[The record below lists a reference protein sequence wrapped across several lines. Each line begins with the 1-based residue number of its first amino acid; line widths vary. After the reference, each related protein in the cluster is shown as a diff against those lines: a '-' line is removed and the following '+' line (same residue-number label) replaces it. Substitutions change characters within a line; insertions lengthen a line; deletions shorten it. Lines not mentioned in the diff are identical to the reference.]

1 MFNFQSKKSIVG
13 VLTLSTTLALAGC
26 ESMSN
31 SGSSNVDSRLTSGNQ
46 AEFFSKSGLTA
57 CAAGAAAGVW
67 AMLLPHDV
75 SELVLEDKGV
85 AYVRYRGQKQPARLG
100 AGSLIVP
107 RWACLSWQL
116 EGGGSVAQVLL
127 PDRLSA
133 EDWRFFYVWAQLWQK
148 D

>member
-1 MFNFQSKKSIVG
+1 MARQCRDGRVISVRVSRWRRVLVG
-13 VLTLSTTLALAGC
+13 VLCAAYAVAVLCYWEWSWVQAAL
-26 ESMSN
+26 
-31 SGSSNVDSRLTSGNQ
+31 L
-46 AEFFSKSGLTA
+46 L
-57 CAAGAAAGVW
+57 AGAAAGVW

-116 EGGGSVAQVLL
+116 EGGGLVAQVLL
-127 PDRLSA
+127 PDSLSA

>member
-1 MFNFQSKKSIVG
+1 MARQCRDGRVIPVRVSLWRRVLVG
-13 VLTLSTTLALAGC
+13 VLGAAYVAAVLCYWEWSWVQAAL
-26 ESMSN
+26 
-31 SGSSNVDSRLTSGNQ
+31 L
-46 AEFFSKSGLTA
+46 L
-57 CAAGAAAGVW
+57 AGAAAGVW

-100 AGSLIVP
+100 AGSLMVP

-127 PDRLSA
+127 PDSLSA

>member
-1 MFNFQSKKSIVG
+1 MARQCRDGRVISVRVSRWRRVLVG
-13 VLTLSTTLALAGC
+13 VLCTAYAAAVLYYWEWSWVQAAL
-26 ESMSN
+26 
-31 SGSSNVDSRLTSGNQ
+31 L
-46 AEFFSKSGLTA
+46 L
-57 CAAGAAAGVW
+57 AGAAAGVW

-85 AYVRYRGQKQPARLG
+85 AYMCYRGQKQPARLG
-100 AGSLIVP
+100 AGSLMVP

-127 PDRLSA
+127 PDSLSA
-133 EDWRFFYVWAQLWQK
+133 EDWRFFYVWAQFWQK

>member
-1 MFNFQSKKSIVG
+1 MARQCRDGRVIPVRVSRWRHVLVG
-13 VLTLSTTLALAGC
+13 VLCAAYSAAVLYYWEWSWVQAALLLAG
-26 ESMSN
+26 
-31 SGSSNVDSRLTSGNQ
+31 V
-46 AEFFSKSGLTA
+46 
-57 CAAGAAAGVW
+57 AAGVW

-85 AYVRYRGQKQPARLG
+85 AYVCYRGQKQPARLG
-100 AGSLIVP
+100 AGCLMIP

-116 EGGGSVAQVLL
+116 EGGGLVAQVLL
-127 PDRLSA
+127 PDSLSA

>member
-1 MFNFQSKKSIVG
+1 MARQCRDGRVIPVRVSLWRRVLVG
-13 VLTLSTTLALAGC
+13 ALCAAYSAAVLYYWEWSWVQAAL
-26 ESMSN
+26 
-31 SGSSNVDSRLTSGNQ
+31 L
-46 AEFFSKSGLTA
+46 L
-57 CAAGAAAGVW
+57 AGAAAGVW

-127 PDRLSA
+127 PDSLSA

>member
-1 MFNFQSKKSIVG
+1 MARQCRDGRVISVRVSRWRRVLVG
-13 VLTLSTTLALAGC
+13 VLCTAYAAAVLCYWEWSWVQAALLLAGA
-26 ESMSN
+26 
-31 SGSSNVDSRLTSGNQ
+31 V
-46 AEFFSKSGLTA
+46 
-57 CAAGAAAGVW
+57 AGVW

-85 AYVRYRGQKQPARLG
+85 AYMCYRGQKQPARLG
-100 AGSLIVP
+100 AGSLMVP

-127 PDRLSA
+127 PDSLSA

>member
-1 MFNFQSKKSIVG
+1 MRVFGGG
-13 VLTLSTTLALAGC
+13 VPCGAFVLPCRPVLRLGGGVQAALLLAGA
-26 ESMSN
+26 
-31 SGSSNVDSRLTSGNQ
+31 V
-46 AEFFSKSGLTA
+46 
-57 CAAGAAAGVW
+57 AGVW

-85 AYVRYRGQKQPARLG
+85 AYMCYRGQKQPARLG
-100 AGSLIVP
+100 AGSLMVP

-127 PDRLSA
+127 PDSLSA

>member
-1 MFNFQSKKSIVG
+1 MQA
-13 VLTLSTTLALAGC
+13 AL
-26 ESMSN
+26 
-31 SGSSNVDSRLTSGNQ
+31 L
-46 AEFFSKSGLTA
+46 L
-57 CAAGAAAGVW
+57 AGAAAGVW

-75 SELVLEDKGV
+75 SELVLEDQGV

-116 EGGGSVAQVLL
+116 EGGGLVAQVLL
-127 PDRLSA
+127 PDSLSA

>member
-1 MFNFQSKKSIVG
+1 MARQCRDGRVISVRVSRWRRVLVG
-13 VLTLSTTLALAGC
+13 VLCAAYAVAVLCYWEWSWVQAALLLAG
-26 ESMSN
+26 
-31 SGSSNVDSRLTSGNQ
+31 V
-46 AEFFSKSGLTA
+46 
-57 CAAGAAAGVW
+57 AAGVW

-116 EGGGSVAQVLL
+116 EGGGLVAQVLL
-127 PDRLSA
+127 PDSLSA

>member
-1 MFNFQSKKSIVG
+1 MARQCRDGRVISVRVSLWRRVLVG
-13 VLTLSTTLALAGC
+13 ALCAAYLAAVLYYWEWSWVQAAL
-26 ESMSN
+26 
-31 SGSSNVDSRLTSGNQ
+31 L
-46 AEFFSKSGLTA
+46 L
-57 CAAGAAAGVW
+57 AGAAAGVW

-100 AGSLIVP
+100 AGSLMVP

-127 PDRLSA
+127 PDSLSA

>member
-1 MFNFQSKKSIVG
+1 MARQCRDGRVISVRVSRWRRVLVG
-13 VLTLSTTLALAGC
+13 VLCTAYAAAVLCYWEWSWVQAALLLAGA
-26 ESMSN
+26 
-31 SGSSNVDSRLTSGNQ
+31 T
-46 AEFFSKSGLTA
+46 
-57 CAAGAAAGVW
+57 AGVW

-100 AGSLIVP
+100 AGCLIVS
-107 RWACLSWQL
+107 RWAFLSWQL
-116 EGGGSVAQVLL
+116 DGGGSVAQVLL
-127 PDRLSA
+127 PDSLSA

>member
-1 MFNFQSKKSIVG
+1 MARQCRDGRVISVRVSRWRRVLVG
-13 VLTLSTTLALAGC
+13 VLCAAYSAAVLYYWEWSWVQAAL
-26 ESMSN
+26 
-31 SGSSNVDSRLTSGNQ
+31 L
-46 AEFFSKSGLTA
+46 L
-57 CAAGAAAGVW
+57 AGAAAGAW

-75 SELVLEDKGV
+75 SELVLEDKGA

-127 PDRLSA
+127 PDSLSA
-133 EDWRFFYVWAQLWQK
+133 DDWRFFYVWAQLWQK

>member
-1 MFNFQSKKSIVG
+1 MARQCRDRRVISVRVSRWRRVLVG
-13 VLTLSTTLALAGC
+13 VLCAAYAAAVLYYWEWSWVQAAL
-26 ESMSN
+26 
-31 SGSSNVDSRLTSGNQ
+31 L
-46 AEFFSKSGLTA
+46 L
-57 CAAGAAAGVW
+57 AGAAAGVW

-100 AGSLIVP
+100 AGCLMVP
-107 RWACLSWQL
+107 RWAFLSWQL
-116 EGGGSVAQVLL
+116 DGGGSVAQVLL
-127 PDRLSA
+127 PDSLSA

>member
-1 MFNFQSKKSIVG
+1 MARQCRDGRVISVRVSRWQRVLVG
-13 VLTLSTTLALAGC
+13 VLCTAYAAAVLCYWEWSWVQVAL
-26 ESMSN
+26 
-31 SGSSNVDSRLTSGNQ
+31 L
-46 AEFFSKSGLTA
+46 L
-57 CAAGAAAGVW
+57 AGAAAGVW

-85 AYVRYRGQKQPARLG
+85 AYVRYRGQKLPARLG

-116 EGGGSVAQVLL
+116 DCGGSVAQVLL
-127 PDRLSA
+127 PDSLSA

>member
-1 MFNFQSKKSIVG
+1 MARQCRDVRVIPVRVSRWRRVLVG
-13 VLTLSTTLALAGC
+13 ALCAAYSAAVLYYWEWSWVQAALLLAG
-26 ESMSN
+26 
-31 SGSSNVDSRLTSGNQ
+31 V
-46 AEFFSKSGLTA
+46 
-57 CAAGAAAGVW
+57 AAGVW

-116 EGGGSVAQVLL
+116 EGGGLVAQVLL
-127 PDRLSA
+127 PDSLSA

>member
-1 MFNFQSKKSIVG
+1 MARQCRDGRVIPVRVSLWRRVLVG
-13 VLTLSTTLALAGC
+13 ALCAAYSAAVLCYWEWSWVQAALLLAG
-26 ESMSN
+26 
-31 SGSSNVDSRLTSGNQ
+31 V
-46 AEFFSKSGLTA
+46 
-57 CAAGAAAGVW
+57 AAGVW

-75 SELVLEDKGV
+75 SELVLEDKGA

-100 AGSLIVP
+100 AGSLMVP

-127 PDRLSA
+127 PDSLSA

>member
-1 MFNFQSKKSIVG
+1 MARQCRDGRVIPVRVSLWRRVLVG
-13 VLTLSTTLALAGC
+13 ALCAAYLAAVLYYWEWSWVQAAL
-26 ESMSN
+26 
-31 SGSSNVDSRLTSGNQ
+31 L
-46 AEFFSKSGLTA
+46 L
-57 CAAGAAAGVW
+57 AGAAAGVW

-127 PDRLSA
+127 PDSLSA

>member
-1 MFNFQSKKSIVG
+1 
-13 VLTLSTTLALAGC
+13 
-26 ESMSN
+26 
-31 SGSSNVDSRLTSGNQ
+31 
-46 AEFFSKSGLTA
+46 
-57 CAAGAAAGVW
+57 
-67 AMLLPHDV
+67 MLLPHDV
-75 SELVLEDKGV
+75 SELVLEDKGA
-85 AYVRYRGQKQPARLG
+85 AYVRYRGQKQLARLG

-127 PDRLSA
+127 PDSLSA

>member
-1 MFNFQSKKSIVG
+1 MARQCRDGRVIPVRVSLWRRVLVG
-13 VLTLSTTLALAGC
+13 ALCAAYSAAVLYYWEWSWVQAAL
-26 ESMSN
+26 
-31 SGSSNVDSRLTSGNQ
+31 L
-46 AEFFSKSGLTA
+46 L
-57 CAAGAAAGVW
+57 AGAAAGVW

-116 EGGGSVAQVLL
+116 EGGGLVAQVLL
-127 PDRLSA
+127 PDSLSA

>member
-1 MFNFQSKKSIVG
+1 MARQCRDGRVIPVRVSLWRRVLVG
-13 VLTLSTTLALAGC
+13 ALCAAYSAAVLYYWEWSWVQAAL
-26 ESMSN
+26 
-31 SGSSNVDSRLTSGNQ
+31 L
-46 AEFFSKSGLTA
+46 L
-57 CAAGAAAGVW
+57 AGAAAGVW

-85 AYVRYRGQKQPARLG
+85 AYMCYRGQKQPARLG
-100 AGSLIVP
+100 AGSLMVP

-127 PDRLSA
+127 PDSLSA

>member
-1 MFNFQSKKSIVG
+1 MARQCRDGRVIPVRVSLWRRVLVG
-13 VLTLSTTLALAGC
+13 ALCAAYSAAVLYYWEWSWVQAALLLAG
-26 ESMSN
+26 
-31 SGSSNVDSRLTSGNQ
+31 V
-46 AEFFSKSGLTA
+46 
-57 CAAGAAAGVW
+57 AAGVW

-75 SELVLEDKGV
+75 SELVLEDKGA

-116 EGGGSVAQVLL
+116 DGGGLVAQVLL
-127 PDRLSA
+127 PDSLSA

>member
-1 MFNFQSKKSIVG
+1 MARQCRDGRVISVRVSRWRRVLVG
-13 VLTLSTTLALAGC
+13 VLCTAYAAAVLCYWEWSWVQAAL
-26 ESMSN
+26 
-31 SGSSNVDSRLTSGNQ
+31 L
-46 AEFFSKSGLTA
+46 L
-57 CAAGAAAGVW
+57 AGAAAGVW

-100 AGSLIVP
+100 AGSLMVP

-116 EGGGSVAQVLL
+116 EGGGSVVQVLL
-127 PDRLSA
+127 PDSLSA

>member
-1 MFNFQSKKSIVG
+1 MARQCRDGRVISVRVSRWRRVLVG
-13 VLTLSTTLALAGC
+13 VLCAAYAVAVLCYWEWSWVQAAL
-26 ESMSN
+26 
-31 SGSSNVDSRLTSGNQ
+31 L
-46 AEFFSKSGLTA
+46 L
-57 CAAGAAAGVW
+57 AGAAAGVW

-85 AYVRYRGQKQPARLG
+85 AYMCYRGQKQPARLG
-100 AGSLIVP
+100 AGSLMVP

-127 PDRLSA
+127 PDSLSA

>member
-1 MFNFQSKKSIVG
+1 MARQCRDGRVIPVRVSLWRRVLVG
-13 VLTLSTTLALAGC
+13 ALCAAYSAAVLCYWEWSWVQAALLLAG
-26 ESMSN
+26 
-31 SGSSNVDSRLTSGNQ
+31 V
-46 AEFFSKSGLTA
+46 
-57 CAAGAAAGVW
+57 AAGVW

-75 SELVLEDKGV
+75 SELVLEDKGA

-100 AGSLIVP
+100 AGSLMVP

-116 EGGGSVAQVLL
+116 EGGGLVAQVLL
-127 PDRLSA
+127 PDSLSA

>member
-1 MFNFQSKKSIVG
+1 MARQCRDGRVISVRVSRWRRVLVG
-13 VLTLSTTLALAGC
+13 VLCTAYAAAVLYYWEWSWVQAAL
-26 ESMSN
+26 
-31 SGSSNVDSRLTSGNQ
+31 L
-46 AEFFSKSGLTA
+46 L
-57 CAAGAAAGVW
+57 AGAAAGAW

-85 AYVRYRGQKQPARLG
+85 AYMCYRGQKQPARLG
-100 AGSLIVP
+100 AGSLMVP

-127 PDRLSA
+127 PDSLSA
-133 EDWRFFYVWAQLWQK
+133 EDWRFFYVWAQFWQK

>member
-1 MFNFQSKKSIVG
+1 MARQCRDGRVIPVRVSRWRRVLVG
-13 VLTLSTTLALAGC
+13 VLCAAYAAAVLCYWEWSWVQAAL
-26 ESMSN
+26 
-31 SGSSNVDSRLTSGNQ
+31 L
-46 AEFFSKSGLTA
+46 L
-57 CAAGAAAGVW
+57 AGAAAGVW

-85 AYVRYRGQKQPARLG
+85 AYLCYRGQKQPARLG

-127 PDRLSA
+127 PDSLSA

>member
-1 MFNFQSKKSIVG
+1 MARQCRDGRVIPVRVSRWRRVLVG
-13 VLTLSTTLALAGC
+13 VLCAAYAAAVLCYWEWSWVQAAL
-26 ESMSN
+26 
-31 SGSSNVDSRLTSGNQ
+31 L
-46 AEFFSKSGLTA
+46 L
-57 CAAGAAAGVW
+57 AGAAAGVW

-100 AGSLIVP
+100 AGCLMVP

-116 EGGGSVAQVLL
+116 DGGGLVAQVLL
-127 PDRLSA
+127 PDSLSA